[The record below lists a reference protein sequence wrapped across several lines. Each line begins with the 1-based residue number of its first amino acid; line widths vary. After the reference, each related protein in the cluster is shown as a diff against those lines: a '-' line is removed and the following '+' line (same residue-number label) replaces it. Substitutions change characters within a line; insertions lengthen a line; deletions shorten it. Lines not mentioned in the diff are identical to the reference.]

1 MKLHKVEIRNFRC
14 FGAFRVDL
22 VPDVTIFIGKNG
34 SGKSTLIHAIKYGLS
49 FIFSK
54 DKKVNP
60 NGQSFSASAKGLDM
74 IAFTTTDAKY
84 NMEKHDYCYPVSILC
99 NATDTDSS
107 SFGWGLIKE
116 NIDKPVSHEN
126 YEHAYKRFKDKSEYP
141 VIAIYSDSFPHVE
154 SKITRY
160 AQAILSSGNPI
171 PMNFGYYQWG
181 TDTACTEVWERRF
194 INVWKEILNKTFY
207 AKNKDSVDVLEK
219 EKNTITNYLKK
230 FSNPIF
236 DRPGNDEFC
245 IEDISVTT
253 RDKKDYL
260 LFHFKNGEDIQY
272 NNLPSGYRR
281 LFSIV
286 LDVAYRAYLL
296 QLRSLD
302 NPLFPDFTKEPD
314 EVTGVIVMTK
324 LICIYT
330 QVYNRK

>member
-1 MKLHKVEIRNFRC
+1 MLTKNGLTVPRKRNFLGQLTLKNRKVFAKTIFLFTFANQNERKTNRKMKLHKVEIRNFRC

-141 VIAIYSDSFPHVE
+141 VIAI
-154 SKITRY
+154 
-160 AQAILSSGNPI
+160 
-171 PMNFGYYQWG
+171 
-181 TDTACTEVWERRF
+181 
-194 INVWKEILNKTFY
+194 
-207 AKNKDSVDVLEK
+207 
-219 EKNTITNYLKK
+219 
-230 FSNPIF
+230 
-236 DRPGNDEFC
+236 
-245 IEDISVTT
+245 
-253 RDKKDYL
+253 
-260 LFHFKNGEDIQY
+260 
-272 NNLPSGYRR
+272 
-281 LFSIV
+281 
-286 LDVAYRAYLL
+286 
-296 QLRSLD
+296 
-302 NPLFPDFTKEPD
+302 
-314 EVTGVIVMTK
+314 
-324 LICIYT
+324 
-330 QVYNRK
+330 